1 MICSIIELGGVC
13 ENVVRCF
20 HLNCLVLLSLS
31 CCAACL
37 RL

>member
-1 MICSIIELGGVC
+1 MICSVIELGGVR

-20 HLNCLVLLSLS
+20 HLNCLVLLS
-31 CCAACL
+31 CCAARL